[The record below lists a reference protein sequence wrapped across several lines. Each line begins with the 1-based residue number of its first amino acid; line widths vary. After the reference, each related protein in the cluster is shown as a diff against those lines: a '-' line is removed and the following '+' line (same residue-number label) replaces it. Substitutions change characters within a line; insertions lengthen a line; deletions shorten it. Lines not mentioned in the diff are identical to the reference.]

1 MGRPFKNISGNS
13 GTKVPHFEALA
24 GGLGIYIEA
33 MQTLIEYPLI
43 AWLPRAFRV
52 AMLVLAVG
60 SAQAQ
65 DAAANSTANLIDSTV
80 EQRIH
85 QLADEGN
92 HAAGP
97 GAPRL
102 EVSVGQLDPR
112 LRLAPCARV
121 EPYLPEGMRLWGKA
135 RIGLRCTQGTS
146 RWNVYLPITVK
157 AFGTGV
163 VVTGTI
169 SGGSVL
175 NETDLATA
183 EVDLAETN
191 TAAVTELRLAV
202 GRTVSQTLKPGQSLR
217 QSHLRLRQWFAAGDT
232 VTVLAQ
238 GVGFSVSGEGQAL
251 NNGVE
256 GQPVR
261 VRTESGRVLTG
272 QAVGERRVELAL

>member
-1 MGRPFKNISGNS
+1 
-13 GTKVPHFEALA
+13 
-24 GGLGIYIEA
+24 
-33 MQTLIEYPLI
+33 MQTLPAVTLFGPLV
-43 AWLPRAFRV
+43 RAFGV
-52 AMLVLAVG
+52 AMLVL
-60 SAQAQ
+60 SALP
-65 DAAANSTANLIDSTV
+65 AAAQETSTDSSSAIDAGL
-80 EQRIH
+80 EQQIR
-85 QLADEGN
+85 QLALDRNPGSST
-92 HAAGP
+92 

-135 RIGLRCTQGTS
+135 RIGLRCTQGPT

-157 AFGTGV
+157 AFGPGL
-163 VVTGTI
+163 VVTGNPP
-169 SGGSVL
+169 GGSVL
-175 NETDLATA
+175 TEADLTPG
-183 EVDLAETN
+183 EVDLAESGSVAMTD
-191 TAAVTELRLAV
+191 LRLVV
-202 GRTVSQTLKPGQSLR
+202 GRSLTQSLKPGQSLR
-217 QSHLRLRQWFAAGDT
+217 QSHLRPRQWFAAGET

-238 GVGFSVSGEGQAL
+238 GPGFSVSGEGQAL

>member
-1 MGRPFKNISGNS
+1 
-13 GTKVPHFEALA
+13 
-24 GGLGIYIEA
+24 
-33 MQTLIEYPLI
+33 MQTLPVFPFV
-43 AWLPRAFRV
+43 AWLVRALAAAV
-52 AMLVLAVG
+52 LVLMALPV
-60 SAQAQ
+60 AAQ
-65 DAAANSTANLIDSTV
+65 DAVVEPTSNPVDSTL
-80 EQRIH
+80 EQQIR
-85 QLADEGN
+85 QLAAEGH

-135 RIGLRCTQGTS
+135 RIGLRCTQGTT

-157 AFGTGV
+157 AFGPGLVVNGNIGAGGV
-163 VVTGTI
+163 L
-169 SGGSVL
+169 S
-175 NETDLATA
+175 EADLTPA
-183 EVDLAETN
+183 EVDLAENN
-191 TAAVTELRLAV
+191 TPAITEMRLAV

-217 QSHLRLRQWFAAGDT
+217 QSHLRPRQWFAAGDT

-238 GVGFSVSGEGQAL
+238 GPGFSVSGEGQAL